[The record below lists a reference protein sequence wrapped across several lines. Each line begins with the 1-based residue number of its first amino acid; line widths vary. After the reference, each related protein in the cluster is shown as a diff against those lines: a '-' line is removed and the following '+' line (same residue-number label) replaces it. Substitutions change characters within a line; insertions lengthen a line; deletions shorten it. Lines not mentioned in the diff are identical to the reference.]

1 MSALSILYL
10 VLPFPL
16 AFLLH
21 DMEEMIVQ
29 YKWMTTHA
37 TSLFHRFP
45 RLRSLLKH
53 LLLMDTKSF
62 AIAVAE
68 EFIVIMGI
76 TAYVRSLCPI
86 PMDSPFYGLFPP
98 SADSLHSGYTNTRIY
113 SRTCLLL
120 PSATICRIWCMEYQ
134 SRPQCWDIVTV
145 IYCRPAG
152 SNGPSVVQPL
162 VGTSSHRKEI
172 TSIPIFRHRNAC
184 LPATS

>member
-29 YKWMTTHA
+29 HKWMTTHA

-45 RLRSLLKH
+45 RLRSLLQH

-76 TAYVRSLCPI
+76 TAYVCMQGP
-86 PMDSPFYGLFPP
+86 YALFLWT
-98 SADSLHSGYTNTRIY
+98 ALFMAFSLHLLIHFFQSLLVRGYVPGLITA
-113 SRTCLLL
+113 LMLL
-120 PSATICRIWCMEYQ
+120 PYCYLGLQSIWSVMSGVEMVLLGIAGVTFMVANLLFAHWMSVRIFT
-134 SRPQCWDIVTV
+134 VTLHSKHK
-145 IYCRPAG
+145 YDE
-152 SNGPSVVQPL
+152 
-162 VGTSSHRKEI
+162 K
-172 TSIPIFRHRNAC
+172 
-184 LPATS
+184 

>member
-29 YKWMTTHA
+29 HKWMTTHA

-68 EFIVIMGI
+68 EFIVIAGI
-76 TAYVRSLCPI
+76 TAYVCMQGP
-86 PMDSPFYGLFPP
+86 YALFLWT
-98 SADSLHSGYTNTRIY
+98 ALFMAFSLHLLIHFIQAILIRGYIPGLV
-113 SRTCLLL
+113 SCFLLL
-120 PSATICRIWCMEYQ
+120 PYVVYGVWSISLVLNVRTLLLL
-134 SRPQCWDIVTV
+134 SIV
-145 IYCRPAG
+145 G
-152 SNGPSVVQPL
+152 LLVVMAHL
-162 VGTSSHRKEI
+162 WFSHWLGLRLTGKK
-172 TSIPIFRHRNAC
+172 
-184 LPATS
+184 

>member
-1 MSALSILYL
+1 MDDNARYFLISPISPPALSAQASIAHGHQ
-10 VLPFPL
+10 VLCYCRSRR
-16 AFLLH
+16 
-21 DMEEMIVQ
+21 V
-29 YKWMTTHA
+29 
-37 TSLFHRFP
+37 HRYC
-45 RLRSLLKH
+45 RH
-53 LLLMDTKSF
+53 YCICMY
-62 AIAVAE
+62 A
-68 EFIVIMGI
+68 
-76 TAYVRSLCPI
+76 RSLCPI